1 MLADERFEK
10 ILDLLNNHGFCSSQS
25 LSAQLDVSDMTIR
38 RDLSL
43 LDKQGKIKRVHGGAR
58 ILRRLDNS
66 AQLQAQVNTPFKQA
80 IAEAAAD
87 FVQDGETIF
96 IDAGSTMLEL
106 AHALQARQFKQL
118 RVVTHAV
125 AIAAAL
131 TSDNITVVQ
140 LGGEIYRSTGAVVGQ
155 QAQRLLEASRFE
167 RCFIAAAAFNEDF
180 GISDKHLPEI
190 EIKRTALQHSSWTA
204 LCVDSSK
211 WNQQSMLR
219 IAAVRDIQCVITDS
233 HLPQSARDYL
243 EQRGLQ
249 TVLAEPL

>member
-10 ILDLLNNHGFCSSQS
+10 ILDLLNSHGFCSSQS
-25 LSAQLDVSDMTIR
+25 LAAELDVSDMTIR

-66 AQLQAQVNTPFKQA
+66 SQLAQINTPFKQA

-106 AHALQARQFKQL
+106 AHALRARQFQHL
-118 RVVTHAV
+118 RVVTNAV
-125 AIAAAL
+125 AVAAAL

-167 RCFIAAAAFNEDF
+167 RCFIAASAFNEDF

-219 IAAVRDIQCVITDS
+219 IASIRDIQCVITDS
-233 HLPQSARDYL
+233 QLPQPARDYL

-249 TVLAEPL
+249 MVLAEPL

>member
-10 ILDLLNNHGFCSSQS
+10 ILNLLNSNGFCSSQS
-25 LSAQLDVSDMTIR
+25 LATELDVSDMTIR

-58 ILRRLDNS
+58 ILRRPDSNLQLRAQHNS
-66 AQLQAQVNTPFKQA
+66 LEKQA

-87 FVQDGETIF
+87 FVKDGETIF
-96 IDAGSTMLEL
+96 IDAGSTMLEF

-118 RVVTHAV
+118 RVVTNAV
-125 AIAAAL
+125 AIAAVL

-155 QAQRLLEASRFE
+155 QALRLLEASRFE

-180 GISDKHLPEI
+180 GISDRHLPEV
-190 EIKRTALQHSSWTA
+190 EIKRTALQHSNWTG

-219 IAAVRDIQCVITDS
+219 IASIRDIECVITDS
-233 HLPQSARDYL
+233 QLPQSARDYL

-249 TVLAEPL
+249 IVLAEPL